1 MRKIFISSHASYASG
16 IMSSAQFLMGK
27 VDHVTVFDAY
37 LDQRSV
43 ESQVEAFLDNV
54 DCQDQVILISDLYG
68 GSVNQILYRYL
79 GRDNTFLVTGANL
92 ALILELISSKE
103 HMSEQELDEKIDLAK
118 SMMMRVKYEDEE
130 VKEEE
135 FF

>member
-1 MRKIFISSHASYASG
+1 
-16 IMSSAQFLMGK
+16 MGK